1 MKVRLPIATCAVL
14 ASLAIV
20 PTVGRACTSPASVHA
35 FTGHAYISFIGAAS
49 GPIVGSGGSESI
61 GIDRNGASLELD
73 LNHRVRGKG
82 KFAGTYIFSG
92 EVWAGTI
99 SVDDAFS
106 FSEGGG
112 GEETYSGSG
121 RPDELRDLRERAPE
135 PIRGEDQTL
144 PCDHASGKRRSRPD
158 VLPGCSR
165 VRRSM

>member
-1 MKVRLPIATCAVL
+1 ML

-112 GEETYSGSG
+112 GGGEETYSGTG

-135 PIRGEDQTL
+135 PLAAKTRLSLATTPAAIAARTYHRGV
-144 PCDHASGKRRSRPD
+144 P
-158 VLPGCSR
+158 R